1 MRIEIGDFGSGTV
14 FDSFRF
20 FKPFTKRHLEGRK
33 RVPRFQGPVHARFWR
48 EWVDQRATSPE
59 RPCVLPT
66 KTKGPSTLFGR

>member
-33 RVPRFQGPVHARFWR
+33 RVPRFH
-48 EWVDQRATSPE
+48 QRATSPE
-59 RPCVLPT
+59 RPCVLPP